1 MNVYLIV
8 FWKVNVINCC
18 KEVDLQLRRC
28 NKMKPIFVFNI
39 NTVDNPE
46 SAKEG
51 AKLEPQ
57 EFKIE
62 PIVPETEIE
71 SVVPKFQKG
80 AKFQP

>member
-51 AKLEPQ
+51 ARLALHLAEMV
-57 EFKIE
+57 FFLFLF
-62 PIVPETEIE
+62 EI
-71 SVVPKFQKG
+71 
-80 AKFQP
+80 